1 MKCPHC
7 NAEVPE
13 GDLFCGECGKQVAPE
28 EPSTTTPPPKR
39 AIAPWVIVVVVL
51 VGLVVVG
58 GGAATV
64 LLRPAPTAT
73 LAPTA
78 TPTATL
84 PPPSTTT
91 PTPTVMPTATFTP
104 APTPTFTPVSQPKIT
119 AMVSALQI
127 DQEGN
132 PVIVTDIFPP
142 GTTEVY
148 FVFQYQDF
156 GDIMEFQVIFYY
168 NGVADTSGAIQL
180 IDEDSGQYWFR
191 YYNDDIL
198 QPGEYTL
205 EAYVQDQSLG
215 TYQFIIL
222 GETVALEDDFS
233 DEASGWETGDTDIAR
248 VWYENGQLHV
258 LVEAADE
265 ITGSLFG
272 GQLQNTFGDFSM
284 EVDVSVAVLPEA
296 GAYYGILARAGEE
309 GAYLFAVESGG
320 YYAIN
325 TLIGEDWV
333 ALVDWAASD
342 AILQGADVVNRLR
355 IECLGPNLLFYAN
368 GTFLA
373 EVEDATLA
381 SGAIGLIAASAEGG
395 GAHIV
400 FDNVVVYNVE

>member
-1 MKCPHC
+1 MKCPNC
-7 NAEVPE
+7 NAEIPA
-13 GDLFCGECGKQVAPE
+13 GDLFCGECGQQVAPE
-28 EPSTTTPPPKR
+28 KPPTTALPPKR
-39 AIAPWVIVVVVL
+39 AIAPWLIVVVIVA
-51 VGLVVVG
+51 GLVVIG
-58 GGAATV
+58 GGAAAA
-64 LLRPAPTAT
+64 LLKPAPTAT
-73 LAPTA
+73 WTPAA
-78 TPTATL
+78 TPTPTTS
-84 PPPSTTT
+84 PTTT
-91 PTPTVMPTATFTP
+91 PTPTATPTATFTP
-104 APTPTFTPVSQPKIT
+104 APTPTAAPVSQPQIT

-127 DQEGN
+127 DQAGN

-142 GTTEVY
+142 GTAQVY

-156 GDIMEFQVIFYY
+156 GDIMEFQVIVYY
-168 NGVADTSGAIQL
+168 NGVEDTSGTVQL
-180 IDEDSGQYWFR
+180 KDEDSGQYWFR
-191 YYNDDIL
+191 YYSDDIL
-198 QPGEYTL
+198 QPGAYLL
-205 EAYVQDQSLG
+205 EAYVQDQALG
-215 TYQFIIL
+215 AYQFVIL

-248 VWYENGQLHV
+248 VWYESGQLHV

-272 GQLQNTFGDFSM
+272 GQPQNTFGDFWM

-296 GAYYGILARAGEE
+296 GAYYGLLARADEA
-309 GAYLFAVESGG
+309 GAYLFAVESDG

-368 GTFLA
+368 GTLLA
-373 EVEDATLA
+373 EVEDATLTG
-381 SGAIGLIAASAEGG
+381 GAIGLMAASAEGSG

-400 FDNVVVYNVE
+400 FDNVVVYNIE